1 MARSSEHWASFFRGR
16 PILWVCLRPRVNDIF
31 AKKLGPTHS
40 CTVYSRPNG
49 LPRTYPFSPYVDQF
63 IVIRLHSTHYLCLP
77 EFHGSARRHAL
88 SKFSMPAMSP
98 TMTEGGIAQWKKKE
112 GESYAAGD
120 VLLEIVSCTC
130 RHMFHGHS

>member
-49 LPRTYPFSPYVDQF
+49 LPRTYPFSPYVVQF
-63 IVIRLHSTHYLCLP
+63 IVVIHTQLITFACQNST
-77 EFHGSARRHAL
+77 AQRAVMR
-88 SKFSMPAMSP
+88 SP
-98 TMTEGGIAQWKKKE
+98 NLACQ
-112 GESYAAGD
+112 
-120 VLLEIVSCTC
+120 
-130 RHMFHGHS
+130 R